1 MDTPL
6 DAPVAVHGWACPHC
20 SASRAGFK
28 TKKSAQSSKNRH
40 IREKHKPGGSALAGT
55 RRRRDARAHEAQRA
69 HHTVRGTPLRSK
81 RQRAGHVMH
90 NAKLSMT
97 SRLGWAA
104 EYECFVLCPQRR
116 HEMFQQTRAH
126 LVQRGFHI
134 SKIKRREG
142 IDLQKHTDIP
152 RHQVIT
158 KYVLEYLRPELKDR
172 FLQNPKLRYVF
183 FAEDDC
189 RLKPGKCARD
199 ARKAALAAGSKIGW
213 LGYFIRNGA
222 PRYGAHLLSFS
233 SESLYH
239 LDELYAASVW
249 GALPAF
255 DTVLYRLS
263 AKNSEAIYVA
273 PESIASQA
281 AHALAGRR

>member
-1 MDTPL
+1 
-6 DAPVAVHGWACPHC
+6 
-20 SASRAGFK
+20 
-28 TKKSAQSSKNRH
+28 
-40 IREKHKPGGSALAGT
+40 
-55 RRRRDARAHEAQRA
+55 
-69 HHTVRGTPLRSK
+69 
-81 RQRAGHVMH
+81 
-90 NAKLSMT
+90 MT
-97 SRLGWAA
+97 SRIGAAA

-142 IDLQKHTDIP
+142 IDLQKYTKRHSTDIP

-199 ARKAALAAGSKIGW
+199 ARTAALAAGSKI
-213 LGYFIRNGA
+213 
-222 PRYGAHLLSFS
+222 
-233 SESLYH
+233 
-239 LDELYAASVW
+239 
-249 GALPAF
+249 
-255 DTVLYRLS
+255 
-263 AKNSEAIYVA
+263 
-273 PESIASQA
+273 
-281 AHALAGRR
+281 

>member
-1 MDTPL
+1 
-6 DAPVAVHGWACPHC
+6 
-20 SASRAGFK
+20 
-28 TKKSAQSSKNRH
+28 
-40 IREKHKPGGSALAGT
+40 
-55 RRRRDARAHEAQRA
+55 
-69 HHTVRGTPLRSK
+69 
-81 RQRAGHVMH
+81 
-90 NAKLSMT
+90 
-97 SRLGWAA
+97 
-104 EYECFVLCPQRR
+104 
-116 HEMFQQTRAH
+116 MFEQTRAH

-134 SKIKRREG
+134 SKIKRGEG

-158 KYVLEYLRPELKDR
+158 KYVLEYLRPELKHR
-172 FLQNPKLRYVF
+172 FLLNPKLRYVF

-233 SESLYH
+233 SASLIH
-239 LDELYAASVW
+239 LDELYKASVW
-249 GALPAF
+249 GGLPAF

-273 PESIASQA
+273 PQSIASQA

>member
-1 MDTPL
+1 MFR
-6 DAPVAVHGWACPHC
+6 VV
-20 SASRAGFK
+20 
-28 TKKSAQSSKNRH
+28 
-40 IREKHKPGGSALAGT
+40 
-55 RRRRDARAHEAQRA
+55 
-69 HHTVRGTPLRSK
+69 
-81 RQRAGHVMH
+81 
-90 NAKLSMT
+90 
-97 SRLGWAA
+97 
-104 EYECFVLCPQRR
+104 PQRR

-172 FLQNPKLRYVF
+172 FSLNPNLRYVF

-189 RLKPGKCARD
+189 RLKLGKCARD
-199 ARKAALAAGSKIGW
+199 ARTAALAAGSKIGW

-233 SESLYH
+233 RASLIH
-239 LDELYAASVW
+239 LDELLDQHRE
-249 GALPAF
+249 GGLPAF